1 MAEAHKWYSRNPLVS
16 YHSYDHAL
24 NTLNAAS
31 TLMQF
36 VNPVIPEVLIAS
48 IWHDAV
54 FIPGS
59 SCNEQ
64 ASADALMYEWTR
76 SDKSL
81 SDNDSVIVRACY
93 MIRNT
98 RVSDHLFETFPDE
111 YLNIL
116 LDADLSSLASN
127 YDAFIINNK
136 NLSQENNQSGID
148 NHIEWLSNFI
158 KIRYGQHRN
167 IYRTSRAVDLW
178 ENKARANIHRYI
190 EENK

>member
-1 MAEAHKWYSRNPLVS
+1 
-16 YHSYDHAL
+16 
-24 NTLNAAS
+24 
-31 TLMQF
+31 MQF